1 MDGHKTYNISHQIP
15 TLAEAL
21 LFRLLS
27 QRKCQQWLLSLYL
40 VGGPCAQWK
49 MGGSFVK
56 VVDQNFPPIFHKTPL
71 FFTAPLIFNLHP

>member
-40 VGGPCAQWK
+40 VGGPCAQ
-49 MGGSFVK
+49 
-56 VVDQNFPPIFHKTPL
+56 
-71 FFTAPLIFNLHP
+71 